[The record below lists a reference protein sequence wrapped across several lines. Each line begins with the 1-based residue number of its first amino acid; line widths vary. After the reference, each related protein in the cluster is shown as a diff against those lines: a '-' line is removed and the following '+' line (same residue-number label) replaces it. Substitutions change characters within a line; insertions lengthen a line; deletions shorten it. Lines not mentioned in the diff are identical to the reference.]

1 LCNYFPIV
9 INIFAVLKN
18 NCTSYEVMVYLE
30 IAGDGVALKV
40 GEWQWY
46 G

>member
-1 LCNYFPIV
+1 MQLNVIYF
-9 INIFAVLKN
+9 FAVLKN
-18 NCTSYEVMVYLE
+18 NCTSLDVVVYLE